1 MTRSLRFVR
10 VSAEDSCSQIR
21 NGKLQMQSVQQPKP
35 ISLSRGGDPESAD
48 CTTRLSRAPI
58 WPTGARSFCHH
69 LVQGSRSIYH
79 PNGSPLFISGSCN
92 RIKSR
97 GGSPSVIADGFEK
110 VAPPSTAFYRT
121 KDWGGGVSGW
131 LLGFHPLSSL
141 YRLQATDDRP
151 TDGNNL
157 VLCVPRRRLQL
168 LMSPSSHPRTS
179 IQLEKKEPGE
189 DSRREGGKLQS
200 R

>member
-121 KDWGGGVSGW
+121 KDWGEGYQDGSWASIPSVLSTDSKRRTTDRLTGIILSFAFQGG
-131 LLGFHPLSSL
+131 GF
-141 YRLQATDDRP
+141 
-151 TDGNNL
+151 NF
-157 VLCVPRRRLQL
+157 
-168 LMSPSSHPRTS
+168 
-179 IQLEKKEPGE
+179 
-189 DSRREGGKLQS
+189 
-200 R
+200 